1 MSDLEL
7 APDTAAVTVEAPVG
21 AGDPLAVYLARLTSP
36 ESRRAMAGSLE
47 FLASD
52 SSTAVRRPPRS
63 DADGDKSSGCWPA
76 TSPGMPPPR
85 PHSGAPVLA
94 GRALL
99 ASGRQPALGRPPG
112 CAPGGLAPRPDDRGC
127 PLGHPPD
134 ILQSSPWAVI
144 DIGPDPL

>member
-36 ESRRAMAGSLE
+36 ESRRAMAGSLQ

-85 PHSGAPVLA
+85 PHSGLRSWLAEHCSPAAANRHLAALRGVLREA
-94 GRALL
+94 WR
-99 ASGRQPALGRPPG
+99 LGLMTVAVRW
-112 CAPGGLAPRPDDRGC
+112 
-127 PLGHPPD
+127 D
-134 ILQSSPWAVI
+134 ILQTSSKARRGQSSTWS
-144 DIGPDPL
+144 

>member
-47 FLASD
+47 FLPSY

-76 TSPGMPPPR
+76 TSPGIASATPTLRRSGPGWPSTARQRPPTGTWP
-85 PHSGAPVLA
+85 PSGVC
-94 GRALL
+94 
-99 ASGRQPALGRPPG
+99 SGRPG
-112 CAPGGLAPRPDDRGC
+112 ASA
-127 PLGHPPD
+127 
-134 ILQSSPWAVI
+134 
-144 DIGPDPL
+144 